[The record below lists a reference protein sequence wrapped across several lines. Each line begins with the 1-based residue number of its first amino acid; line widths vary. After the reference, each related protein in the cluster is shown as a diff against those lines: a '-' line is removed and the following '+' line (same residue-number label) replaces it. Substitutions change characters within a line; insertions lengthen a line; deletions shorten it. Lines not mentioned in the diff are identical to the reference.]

1 MELTREEEQKIK
13 SIFSMVDYGT
23 MTATEALWELE
34 QLINADT
41 EEQSQAPKQNSPP
54 DKSQGDYFQLRDD

>member
-1 MELTREEEQKIK
+1 MELTKEEEQKIK

-34 QLINADT
+34 QLINN
-41 EEQSQAPKQNSPP
+41 EE
-54 DKSQGDYFQLRDD
+54 DGE